1 MDRLSFFA
9 NQKRIFLLIFI
20 LGVVGVLGVKSIQED
35 WFAPR
40 EPLKITQDPTLLF
53 FNRSKGCEC
62 VLVVYQAADEQISE
76 WRQNYPDLEI
86 VRIDLDRRADLGRQF
101 NILRVPAL
109 FLVDNNGE
117 SVYQQTESSSDTAPF
132 DMEMLDLE
140 LREYLN
146 GK

>member
-1 MDRLSFFA
+1 MDRISFFA

-20 LGVVGVLGVKSIQED
+20 LGVVGVLGVKSMQED

-40 EPLKITQDPTLLF
+40 EPLEITQDPTLLF
-53 FNRSKGCEC
+53 FNRSKGCAC
-62 VLVVYQAADEQISE
+62 VLVVYQAADLQISE

-132 DMEMLDLE
+132 DLEMLDLE
-140 LREYLN
+140 LREYLD